1 MSKLIHD
8 KWLSNLINKNAYRL
22 NDISH
27 INSLE
32 NFPRNIFI
40 ETKIRSNDQEKINIA
55 EKLGFKLIDIGLFFF
70 NEKFENRIYKNDNI
84 QNIRFAKLADEKTI
98 RKIASNSFT
107 ESRFYKDIKIK
118 KSIASKIKEEWVAN
132 FFKGKRGDHLIVA
145 ETENK
150 IIGFL
155 LLIKNESN
163 EFTID
168 LIAVDKNYRG
178 KNFGT
183 YMINFVYH
191 NLAKGIKR
199 INVGTQLTNIGAI
212 NLYSKLGY
220 KLNHSDYI
228 FHIHL

>member
-84 QNIRFAKLADEKTI
+84 QSIRFAKLADEKTI
-98 RKIASNSFT
+98 REIASNSFT

-118 KSIASKIKEEWVAN
+118 KSIASKIKRMGCK
-132 FFKGKRGDHLIVA
+132 FFKGKRR
-145 ETENK
+145 
-150 IIGFL
+150 
-155 LLIKNESN
+155 S
-163 EFTID
+163 
-168 LIAVDKNYRG
+168 
-178 KNFGT
+178 
-183 YMINFVYH
+183 
-191 NLAKGIKR
+191 
-199 INVGTQLTNIGAI
+199 
-212 NLYSKLGY
+212 S
-220 KLNHSDYI
+220 HSCRN
-228 FHIHL
+228 